1 MICLLSANPHH
12 NALRGGAA
20 SAVLIQGGRALLG
33 CQISFAGLGWLLGGA
48 DQLLLIEAP
57 PNFVCPRTGGGRL
70 HFPTST
76 NVRGTRNTKR
86 STLKSQFVGAFR
98 LAIVGITTQTR
109 RNEWWGRTGV
119 GLSGQLSNLSQP
131 LTELTDGDLDRKS
144 TRLNSSHLG

>member
-1 MICLLSANPHH
+1 MFERVCGSEVSGLTPWTELLESVSHWSLLSV
-12 NALRGGAA
+12 R
-20 SAVLIQGGRALLG
+20 
-33 CQISFAGLGWLLGGA
+33 
-48 DQLLLIEAP
+48 
-57 PNFVCPRTGGGRL
+57 RL

-98 LAIVGITTQTR
+98 LAIVDITTQTR

-131 LTELTDGDLDRKS
+131 LTELTDGDLPR
-144 TRLNSSHLG
+144 TPRGL

>member
-57 PNFVCPRTGGGRL
+57 PNFVCPRTGGGVL
-70 HFPTST
+70 WHEKSA
-76 NVRGTRNTKR
+76 R
-86 STLKSQFVGAFR
+86 SSDAAVAPGWCECTPAVTWKP
-98 LAIVGITTQTR
+98 
-109 RNEWWGRTGV
+109 RNERIKTRT
-119 GLSGQLSNLSQP
+119 S
-131 LTELTDGDLDRKS
+131 
-144 TRLNSSHLG
+144 